1 MKYMIG
7 VDVGGTFTDF
17 SVFEQESGRLFHFK
31 HSSTNYDSSVAIV
44 NGILEVLNMEH
55 ATAQQVVYLAH
66 GTTVST
72 NALIEKK
79 GAKVGVITTEG
90 FNDIMEIGIQK
101 RPFMYDTLGQKPEP
115 LIMSGM
121 NRGVPERIAHD
132 GSVVTPLDEE
142 AVEAWA
148 RKTGAVV
155 VAENHALLVYQPRA
169 RKAHQ
174 GNHRCGISR
183 RLHNDFQ

>member
-142 AVEAWA
+142 AV
-148 RKTGAVV
+148 RKL
-155 VAENHALLVYQPRA
+155 VAY
-169 RKAHQ
+169 
-174 GNHRCGISR
+174 
-183 RLHNDFQ
+183 F

>member
-79 GAKVGVITTEG
+79 GARSASLPPKASTTLW
-90 FNDIMEIGIQK
+90 
-101 RPFMYDTLGQKPEP
+101 R
-115 LIMSGM
+115 
-121 NRGVPERIAHD
+121 
-132 GSVVTPLDEE
+132 SVSRSVRLCMIRS
-142 AVEAWA
+142 A
-148 RKTGAVV
+148 R
-155 VAENHALLVYQPRA
+155 
-169 RKAHQ
+169 
-174 GNHRCGISR
+174 SR
-183 RLHNDFQ
+183 SP

>member
-1 MKYMIG
+1 
-7 VDVGGTFTDF
+7 
-17 SVFEQESGRLFHFK
+17 
-31 HSSTNYDSSVAIV
+31 
-44 NGILEVLNMEH
+44 MEH

-121 NRGVPERIAHD
+121 NRGVPGAH
-132 GSVVTPLDEE
+132 
-142 AVEAWA
+142 
-148 RKTGAVV
+148 
-155 VAENHALLVYQPRA
+155 RA
-169 RKAHQ
+169 RRQ
-174 GNHRCGISR
+174 R
-183 RLHNDFQ
+183 RHAAGRGGRTKTW

>member
-1 MKYMIG
+1 
-7 VDVGGTFTDF
+7 
-17 SVFEQESGRLFHFK
+17 
-31 HSSTNYDSSVAIV
+31 
-44 NGILEVLNMEH
+44 MEH

-142 AVEAWA
+142 AVRKLVAYFKANGVNSIAVSTLFSFINPAHEKRIKEIIAAEYPGVYTTISSEDVYKRQPCDGRRGQHARCEA
-148 RKTGAVV
+148 
-155 VAENHALLVYQPRA
+155 
-169 RKAHQ
+169 
-174 GNHRCGISR
+174 R
-183 RLHNDFQ
+183 RLHDVRQKYRL

>member
-17 SVFEQESGRLFHFK
+17 SVFEQESGRRFHFG

-101 RPFMYDTLGQKPEP
+101 RPFM
-115 LIMSGM
+115 
-121 NRGVPERIAHD
+121 
-132 GSVVTPLDEE
+132 
-142 AVEAWA
+142 
-148 RKTGAVV
+148 
-155 VAENHALLVYQPRA
+155 
-169 RKAHQ
+169 
-174 GNHRCGISR
+174 
-183 RLHNDFQ
+183 